1 MEDRMKKSV
10 VAVLVVAMV
19 LGVHLLQGQ
28 ISAQEKAFPTRQLT
42 YVVCFDPGG
51 QSDRGAR
58 LYQPH
63 LDKLF
68 GQKVIID
75 YKVGGGGALGW
86 RELTRAKPDGYTFAG
101 FNIPHIILQ
110 PLQQD
115 VGYQTDQIVPVM
127 IFQRTPLGLAV
138 LNTSPIKTLQDFI
151 DHAKKDPGAVSVGGS
166 GSFSGYHMAT
176 LRLEKLTG
184 TKLTYVP
191 FTGSAPQMTAFLG
204 GHVTAVFG
212 ASDDLTIH
220 RDKLRIIGF
229 AMNERFPGFPDVP
242 TLKEQ
247 GIDMAEAVDRGI
259 AVPPGTPEPVIK
271 KLESVFI
278 EVAKMPEVQAEMRN
292 QGFLPVAVGHEESK
306 AYVAEM
312 TKVYKELAAGLKK

>member
-1 MEDRMKKSV
+1 MKKSI
-10 VAVLVVAMV
+10 VAVLSVAMV
-19 LGVHLLQGQ
+19 LGVHFLQGQ
-28 ISAQEKAFPTRQLT
+28 ANGQEKAFPTRQLT

-151 DHAKKDPGAVSVGGS
+151 DHAKKDPGAISVGGS

-247 GIDMAEAVDRGI
+247 GVDMAEAVDRGV

>member
-1 MEDRMKKSV
+1 MKKTV
-10 VAVLVVAMV
+10 VAVLVVSMV
-19 LGVHLLQGQ
+19 LGVHLLQGRAC
-28 ISAQEKAFPTRQLT
+28 AQEKVFPSRQLS

-110 PLQQD
+110 PLQQE
-115 VGYQTDQIVPVM
+115 VGYQTEEIVPVM

-151 DHAKKDPGAVSVGGS
+151 DHAKKDPGGVSVGGS

-229 AMNERFPGFPDVP
+229 AMNERFPGFPEVP

-259 AVPPGTPEPVIK
+259 AVPPGTPAPVIK

-292 QGFLPVAVGHEESK
+292 QGFLPVAVGHEESM

>member
-1 MEDRMKKSV
+1 MKKSV
-10 VAVLVVAMV
+10 VALLVVAMV
-19 LGVHLLQGQ
+19 LGAHFLVGQ
-28 ISAQEKAFPTRQLT
+28 AFAQEKAFPSRQLT

-115 VGYQTDQIVPVM
+115 VGYQTEQIVPVM

-151 DHAKKDPGAVSVGGS
+151 EQAKKEPGAISVGGS

-184 TKLTYVP
+184 SKLTYVP

-220 RDKLRIIGF
+220 RDKLRILGF

-247 GIDMAEAVDRGI
+247 GIDMAEAVDRGV

-271 KLESVFI
+271 KLESVMI

-292 QGFLPVAVGHEESK
+292 QGFLPVAIGHEESK

>member
-1 MEDRMKKSV
+1 MKKSV

-28 ISAQEKAFPTRQLT
+28 VCAQEKAFPTRQLT

-115 VGYQTDQIVPVM
+115 VGYQTEQIVPVM
-127 IFQRTPLGLAV
+127 LFQRTPLGLAV

-247 GIDMAEAVDRGI
+247 GIDMAEAVDRGV

-292 QGFLPVAVGHEESK
+292 QGFLPIAVGHEESK

>member
-1 MEDRMKKSV
+1 MKKWF
-10 VAVLVVAMV
+10 VAAGVAIMV
-19 LGVHLLQGQ
+19 LGFYLLQGPAC
-28 ISAQEKAFPTRQLT
+28 AQEKAFPTRQLT
-42 YVVCFDPGG
+42 YAVCFDPGG

-63 LDKLF
+63 LDKIL

-110 PLQQD
+110 PLQQE

-138 LNTSPIKTLQDFI
+138 LETSPIKNLQDFI
-151 DHAKKDPGAVSVGGS
+151 DFAKKNPGSVSVGGS

-184 TKLTYVP
+184 AKITYVP

-220 RDKLRIIGF
+220 RDKLRVIGF
-229 AMNERFPGFPDVP
+229 AMNERFPGFPDAP

-247 GIDMAEAVDRGI
+247 GVDMAEAVDRGV
-259 AVPPGTPEPVIK
+259 AVPPGTPDYIIK
-271 KLESVFI
+271 KLESAFLQ
-278 EVAKMPEVQAEMRN
+278 VANMPEIQAEMKN
-292 QGFLPVAVGHEESK
+292 QGFVPMAMGHAESK
-306 AYVAEM
+306 AYVEKM
-312 TKVYKELAAGLKK
+312 TAIYKELAASLKK

>member
-1 MEDRMKKSV
+1 MKKTLAAGLV
-10 VAVLVVAMV
+10 MAVV
-19 LGVHLLQGQ
+19 LGVWLFLGQ
-28 ISAQEKAFPTRQLT
+28 ASAQEKPFPTRQLT
-42 YVVCFDPGG
+42 YLVCFDPGG

-63 LDKLF
+63 LDKLL

-101 FNIPHIILQ
+101 FNIPHVILQ

-115 VGYQTDQIVPVM
+115 VGYKTEQIEPLM

-138 LNTSPIKTLQDFI
+138 LNTSPFKTIQEFI
-151 DHAKKDPGAVSVGGS
+151 DHAKKNPGAVSIGGS

-176 LRLEKLTG
+176 LRFEKLTG
-184 TKLTYVP
+184 TKITYVP

-204 GHVTAVFG
+204 GHITAVFG

-220 RDKLRIIGF
+220 KDKLRVLGF
-229 AMNERFPGFPDVP
+229 ATNERFPGFLDAP

-247 GIDMAEAVDRGI
+247 GVDMAEAVDRGV
-259 AVPPGTPEPVIK
+259 AVPPGTPDPIIK
-271 KLESVFI
+271 KLESAFLQ
-278 EVAKMPEVQAEMRN
+278 VANMPEIQAEMKR
-292 QGFLPVAVGHEESK
+292 QGFIPMAMGHAESK
-306 AYVAEM
+306 AYLEKM
-312 TKVYKELAAGLKK
+312 TALYKELAAGIKK

>member
-1 MEDRMKKSV
+1 MKKSV
-10 VAVLVVAMV
+10 VALLVVAMV
-19 LGVHLLQGQ
+19 LGVLFMVGQ
-28 ISAQEKAFPTRQLT
+28 AFAQEKVFPSRQLT

-115 VGYQTDQIVPVM
+115 VGYQTEQIVPVM

-151 DHAKKDPGAVSVGGS
+151 EQAKKEPGAISVGGS

-220 RDKLRIIGF
+220 RDKLRVLGF

-247 GIDMAEAVDRGI
+247 GIDMAEAVDRGV

-271 KLESVFI
+271 KLESVMI

-292 QGFLPVAVGHEESK
+292 QGFLPVAIGHEESK